1 LSLIKV
7 DLINIINNLKT
18 QKMSN
23 LNFEQ
28 MPMAIVTLIEKVE
41 KLEKIVS
48 EKSNIPEQTER
59 FLTVEEAA
67 KLLNI
72 TKQTIYEK
80 VSRGELPVMKRGK
93 RLYFSDI
100 ELYEYLKGGRKKTN
114 AEIDAEAETY
124 LKKKKGLNNGK

>member
-1 LSLIKV
+1 
-7 DLINIINNLKT
+7 
-18 QKMSN
+18 MSN

-48 EKSNIPEQTER
+48 EKSNIPEQTEK

-100 ELYEYLKGGRKKTN
+100 ELVEYVKNGHKKTN
-114 AEIDAEAETY
+114 AEIEAEAETY
-124 LKKKKGLNNGK
+124 LKRKGLNNGK

>member
-1 LSLIKV
+1 M
-7 DLINIINNLKT
+7 N
-18 QKMSN
+18 N

-28 MPMAIVTLIEKVE
+28 MPIAIATLIEKVE

-48 EKSNIPEQTER
+48 EKSNTPEQTEK

-100 ELYEYLKGGRKKTN
+100 ELVEYVKNGHKKTN
-114 AEIDAEAETY
+114 AEIEAEAETY
-124 LKKKKGLNNGK
+124 LKRKGLNNGK